1 MIHGILNNTLL
12 LAIVTLLYLECESF
26 LLSVST
32 FKSAADKTFPSCL
45 YSPALHSLVSGNFFS
60 VVYFC

>member
-12 LAIVTLLYLECESF
+12 LVIVTLLYLERESF

-32 FKSAADKTFPSCL
+32 FKPADKTFSSCL
-45 YSPALHSLVSGNFFS
+45 YSPAHHSLVSGNFFS